1 MINMSSST
9 IYCAYASY
17 YSYVFAPLCLLI
29 FGLALVFYTSSCG
42 LPLYVVLCA
51 FLSFLRLCQPA
62 LIWTR
67 LSYTHTL
74 AFMFYRTIKN
84 ITFFMIFM
92 CLPRFLFRL
101 KRILWALCGFY
112 AESLPLNFI
121 WEGRKHKETLFCNLI
136 YCLLFNFNRT
146 NATFRQF
153 AKQNLTNTFIKIFKA
168 QNKYLTHN
176 HRICKMKINKTISR
190 DFVLHPFKYNGIVRT
205 CCQVENW
212 IHSFACI

>member
-1 MINMSSST
+1 MINMSSSN

-29 FGLALVFYTSSCG
+29 FGLDLVFIRALAAC
-42 LPLYVVLCA
+42 LYMYVLLCS

-92 CLPRFLFRL
+92 CLRRFLFRL
-101 KRILWALCGFY
+101 KHILWVLCGFY
-112 AESLPLNFI
+112 AESLPLNFT
-121 WEGRKHKETLFCNLI
+121 WEGRKNKETLFCNLI
-136 YCLLFNFNRT
+136 YCFLFNFNRT

-153 AKQNLTNTFIKIFKA
+153 AEPKPNKCFYQNIQSLKQIFDTQSSHLQDENKQN
-168 QNKYLTHN
+168 NKPGLY
-176 HRICKMKINKTISR
+176 
-190 DFVLHPFKYNGIVRT
+190 
-205 CCQVENW
+205 
-212 IHSFACI
+212 FASI

>member
-1 MINMSSST
+1 MSSSN

-29 FGLALVFYTSSCG
+29 FGLDLVFIRALAACLYMYV
-42 LPLYVVLCA
+42 PLCC

-84 ITFFMIFM
+84 ITFFHGFYVFASFFVSIKAHFM
-92 CLPRFLFRL
+92 SSV
-101 KRILWALCGFY
+101 CGFY
-112 AESLPLNFI
+112 AESLPLNFT
-121 WEGRKHKETLFCNLI
+121 WEGRKNKETLFCNLI
-136 YCLLFNFNRT
+136 YCFLFNFNRT

-153 AKQNLTNTFIKIFKA
+153 AEPKPNKCFYQNIQSLKQIFDTQSSHLQDENKQN
-168 QNKYLTHN
+168 NKPGLY
-176 HRICKMKINKTISR
+176 
-190 DFVLHPFKYNGIVRT
+190 
-205 CCQVENW
+205 
-212 IHSFACI
+212 FASI

>member
-1 MINMSSST
+1 MINMSSSN

-29 FGLALVFYTSSCG
+29 FGLDLVFIRALAAC
-42 LPLYVVLCA
+42 LYI

-92 CLPRFLFRL
+92 CLRRFLFRL
-101 KRILWALCGFY
+101 KRILWVLCGFY
-112 AESLPLNFI
+112 AESLPLNFT
-121 WEGRKHKETLFCNLI
+121 WEGRKNKETLFCNLI

-153 AKQNLTNTFIKIFKA
+153 AEPKP
-168 QNKYLTHN
+168 NKCFY
-176 HRICKMKINKTISR
+176 
-190 DFVLHPFKYNGIVRT
+190 
-205 CCQVENW
+205 
-212 IHSFACI
+212 

>member
-1 MINMSSST
+1 MINMSSSN

-29 FGLALVFYTSSCG
+29 FGSDLVFIRALAAC
-42 LPLYVVLCA
+42 LYMYVLLCS

-74 AFMFYRTIKN
+74 AFMFNRTIKN

-101 KRILWALCGFY
+101 KRILWVLCGFY
-112 AESLPLNFI
+112 AESLPLNFT
-121 WEGRKHKETLFCNLI
+121 WEGRKNKETLFCNLI

-153 AKQNLTNTFIKIFKA
+153 AEPKPNKCFYQNIQSLKQIFDTQSSHLQDENKQN
-168 QNKYLTHN
+168 NKPGLY
-176 HRICKMKINKTISR
+176 
-190 DFVLHPFKYNGIVRT
+190 
-205 CCQVENW
+205 
-212 IHSFACI
+212 FASI